1 MISNITKEIQSLAM
15 RKKIF
20 LIVVISIGILT
31 LSVLISFFILM
42 SSYNKLLHKTVADSL
57 SNSADKI
64 SDELKNIDAVSTS
77 IVLDTSLQQMLGT
90 VTDDPASVS
99 IELNSTIY
107 NSLESYFQ
115 QFRYNHLSYIMLD
128 NENLL
133 MKPYMSTYIKS
144 SRKMSDSLYKDL
156 VESAQNHQGRA
167 VWVTKYSNSYGVF
180 LVREIRRIQ
189 GVSLDTLGTLIIN
202 IDTQSLLENSSH
214 YSSQYG
220 NTSYVLTEGD
230 SVIETSGGLSTSD
243 VKQLCKKHSNAYE
256 ILGLSHG
263 KYFVVKNQIP
273 LFEWDFYSLVPYN
286 VVFNSLIATRI
297 LFFTALAGSLL
308 TAIILPRYLIQALMV
323 HLDRLIY
330 KIRLFGENEGTLPD
344 TANSCDYSNRNDEF
358 GILHQNFDNM
368 ADQIHQ
374 LIHVNYQNE
383 LLMKDAQIKA
393 LETQINPHFL
403 YNTLESINWRAKN
416 LGEQEISQMVEA
428 LGYLLRAALS
438 QKSKTFSIK
447 QELEF
452 VNRYL
457 IIQKIRFDDQLNLAV
472 HADERLMNIQIPKL
486 IIQPL
491 AENAIHYALEKIM
504 DECYIQIDIFRRN
517 ALIYIEVKNSGSQ
530 FEDNLLNKLKDERV
544 KPNGFGIGL
553 LNIDERLKLTYGGEF
568 GLVLYNQDSY
578 AVARIILP
586 YPEN

>member
-1 MISNITKEIQSLAM
+1 MLPNIPKKVENLSM

-20 LIVVISIGILT
+20 LIVVISIGILSF
-31 LSVLISFFILM
+31 SVLIAFIILM
-42 SSYNKLLHKTVADSL
+42 SSYNKLLYKTVADSL
-57 SNSADKI
+57 SSSSSKI
-64 SDELKNIDAVSTS
+64 SSELENIDAVSSS
-77 IVLDTSLQQMLGT
+77 IVLDTSLQQKLGIA
-90 VTDDPASVS
+90 TDDPDSVS

-107 NSLESYFQ
+107 NTLESYFQ
-115 QFRYNHLSYIMLD
+115 QFRYNHLSYMILD

-133 MKPYMSTYIKS
+133 TKPYMSTYIRSNSKIP
-144 SRKMSDSLYKDL
+144 DSLYKNL
-156 VESAQNHQGRA
+156 VESGFNHQGNA
-167 VWVTKYSNSYGVF
+167 VWVTKYSSQYGLF

-189 GVSLDTLGTLIIN
+189 GVRLDTLGTLIIN

-220 NTSYVLTEGD
+220 NPSYVLTEGD
-230 SVIETSGGLSTSD
+230 YVIETSEEMPASDLHTLRRQLSGSYG
-243 VKQLCKKHSNAYE
+243 VVS
-256 ILGLSHG
+256 LSQG

-273 LFEWDFYSLVPYN
+273 LFKWDFYSLVPYN
-286 VVFNSLIATRI
+286 SVFKSLLTAQI
-297 LFFTALAGSLL
+297 LFFAALAGSLL
-308 TAIILPRYLIQALMV
+308 AAIFLSRYFIQTLMI
-323 HLDRLIY
+323 HLDRLIH

-344 TANSCDYSNRNDEF
+344 TAVSCDYSHRDDEL

-383 LLMKDAQIKA
+383 ILVKDAQIKA

-416 LGEQEISQMVEA
+416 LEEPEISQMVES
-428 LGYLLRAALS
+428 LGYLLRATLS
-438 QKSKTFSIK
+438 KKSQTFTFR

-452 VNRYL
+452 VNCYL
-457 IIQKIRFDDQLNLAV
+457 TIQKIRFEEQL
-472 HADERLMNIQIPKL
+472 RLDIRAEEDLMDIQIPKL

-491 AENAIHYALEKIM
+491 AENAIHYALEEIM
-504 DECYIQIDIFRRN
+504 EECYIEIDIFRKG

-530 FEDNLLNKLKDERV
+530 FEDNLLNKLRDERI

-553 LNIDERLKLTYGGEF
+553 LNIDERLKLTYGEKY
-568 GLVLYNQDSY
+568 GLALYNQDDC
-578 AVARIILP
+578 AVAQIILP

>member
-99 IELNSTIY
+99 IELNSAIY

-214 YSSQYG
+214 Y
-220 NTSYVLTEGD
+220 
-230 SVIETSGGLSTSD
+230 
-243 VKQLCKKHSNAYE
+243 
-256 ILGLSHG
+256 
-263 KYFVVKNQIP
+263 
-273 LFEWDFYSLVPYN
+273 
-286 VVFNSLIATRI
+286 
-297 LFFTALAGSLL
+297 
-308 TAIILPRYLIQALMV
+308 
-323 HLDRLIY
+323 
-330 KIRLFGENEGTLPD
+330 
-344 TANSCDYSNRNDEF
+344 
-358 GILHQNFDNM
+358 
-368 ADQIHQ
+368 
-374 LIHVNYQNE
+374 
-383 LLMKDAQIKA
+383 
-393 LETQINPHFL
+393 
-403 YNTLESINWRAKN
+403 
-416 LGEQEISQMVEA
+416 
-428 LGYLLRAALS
+428 
-438 QKSKTFSIK
+438 
-447 QELEF
+447 
-452 VNRYL
+452 
-457 IIQKIRFDDQLNLAV
+457 
-472 HADERLMNIQIPKL
+472 
-486 IIQPL
+486 
-491 AENAIHYALEKIM
+491 
-504 DECYIQIDIFRRN
+504 
-517 ALIYIEVKNSGSQ
+517 
-530 FEDNLLNKLKDERV
+530 
-544 KPNGFGIGL
+544 
-553 LNIDERLKLTYGGEF
+553 
-568 GLVLYNQDSY
+568 
-578 AVARIILP
+578 ARQ
-586 YPEN
+586 